1 MIRITLQSI
10 YIGGDI
16 VPDWRFGGELEKVK
30 PKYQEISIIE
40 TGLVTNEP
48 LSLTE
53 VKNNL
58 KIDYSTDDDL
68 LTGLIKS
75 VRVQI
80 ETELGGVN
88 IIRRNM
94 IQKQTGGVEFIEL
107 LRQPVNSIASI
118 IYFEDFDSTG
128 ETITDYRQVNNILYH
143 RDTFFKVGRAADGYV
158 ITYNA
163 GLIADA
169 VNANLSVPSNIKT
182 AMQRVISYLYENRQQ
197 YASTYSEGGWSIT
210 YNKEMR
216 QDINLLLMPNHSG
229 RGIF

>member
-1 MIRITLQSI
+1 MM
-10 YIGGDI
+10 
-16 VPDWRFGGELEKVK
+16 PDWRFGGELEKVK
-30 PKYQEISIIE
+30 PKYQEISVIE
-40 TGLVTNEP
+40 TTLVTNEP

-53 VKNNL
+53 VKNYL
-58 KIDYSTDDDL
+58 KIDYTTDDDL
-68 LTGLIKS
+68 LTSLIKS

-80 ETELGGVN
+80 ETELGGIN

-107 LRQPVNSIASI
+107 LRQPVNSISSV

-128 ETITDYRQVNNILYH
+128 ETVTDYRVVNNILYH
-143 RDTFFKVGRAADGYV
+143 RDSFFRVGRPADGYV

-163 GLIADA
+163 GLITDA
-169 VNANLSVPSNIKT
+169 VNANLSVPNNIKT
-182 AMQRVISYLYENRQQ
+182 AMQRVIAYLYENRQQ
-197 YASTYSEGGWSIT
+197 YATTYSEGGWSIT

-216 QDINLLLMPNHSG
+216 HEINLLLMPSHSG

>member
-1 MIRITLQSI
+1 M
-10 YIGGDI
+10 
-16 VPDWRFGGELEKVK
+16 PDWRFGGELEKVK

-210 YNKEMR
+210 
-216 QDINLLLMPNHSG
+216 
-229 RGIF
+229 

>member
-1 MIRITLQSI
+1 
-10 YIGGDI
+10 

-107 LRQPVNSIASI
+107 LRQPVNSISSI
-118 IYFEDFDSTG
+118 VYFEDFDSTG

-216 QDINLLLMPNHSG
+216 QEINLLLMPNHSG

>member
-1 MIRITLQSI
+1 M
-10 YIGGDI
+10 
-16 VPDWRFGGELEKVK
+16 PDWRFGGELEKVK

-197 YASTYSEGGWSIT
+197 YASTYSEGGWSIRT
-210 YNKEMR
+210 IKKCDRRLICY
-216 QDINLLLMPNHSG
+216 
-229 RGIF
+229 

>member
-1 MIRITLQSI
+1 
-10 YIGGDI
+10 

-216 QDINLLLMPNHSG
+216 QEINLLLMPNHSG

>member
-1 MIRITLQSI
+1 M
-10 YIGGDI
+10 
-16 VPDWRFGGELEKVK
+16 PDWRFGGELEKVK

>member
-1 MIRITLQSI
+1 
-10 YIGGDI
+10 

-107 LRQPVNSIASI
+107 LRQPVNSISSI
-118 IYFEDFDSTG
+118 VYFEDFDSTG

-143 RDTFFKVGRAADGYV
+143 RDTFFRVGRAADGYV

-216 QDINLLLMPNHSG
+216 QEINLLLMPNHSG

>member
-1 MIRITLQSI
+1 
-10 YIGGDI
+10 

>member
-1 MIRITLQSI
+1 M
-10 YIGGDI
+10 
-16 VPDWRFGGELEKVK
+16 PDWRFGGELEKVK
-30 PKYQEISIIE
+30 PKYQEISITE
-40 TGLVTNEP
+40 TTLVTNEP

-53 VKNNL
+53 VKNYL
-58 KIDYSTDDDL
+58 KIDYNTDDDL
-68 LTGLIKS
+68 LNGLIKS

-80 ETELGGVN
+80 ETELGGIN

-107 LRQPVNSIASI
+107 LRQPVNSITSI
-118 IYFEDFDSTG
+118 VYFQDFDSTG
-128 ETITDYRQVNNILYH
+128 ETITDFRQVNNILYH
-143 RDTFFKVGRAADGYV
+143 RNSFFKAGRAADGYV

-169 VNANLSVPSNIKT
+169 VYANLTVPTNIKT

-197 YASTYSEGGWSIT
+197 YATNYSEGGWSIT
-210 YNKEMR
+210 YNKELR
-216 QDINLLLMPNHSG
+216 HEINLLLMPSHSG

>member
-216 QDINLLLMPNHSG
+216 QEINLLLMPNHSG

>member
-1 MIRITLQSI
+1 LIRITLQSI

-216 QDINLLLMPNHSG
+216 QEINLLLMPNHSG

>member
-1 MIRITLQSI
+1 M
-10 YIGGDI
+10 
-16 VPDWRFGGELEKVK
+16 PDWRFGGELEKVK
-30 PKYQEISIIE
+30 PKYQEISILE

-118 IYFEDFDSTG
+118 VYFEDFDSTG

-216 QDINLLLMPNHSG
+216 QEINLLLMPNHSG

>member
-1 MIRITLQSI
+1 MMI
-10 YIGGDI
+10 
-16 VPDWRFGGELEKVK
+16 
-30 PKYQEISIIE
+30 
-40 TGLVTNEP
+40 
-48 LSLTE
+48 
-53 VKNNL
+53 
-58 KIDYSTDDDL
+58 L

-118 IYFEDFDSTG
+118 VYFEDFDSTG

-216 QDINLLLMPNHSG
+216 QEINLLLMPNHSG

>member
-1 MIRITLQSI
+1 M
-10 YIGGDI
+10 
-16 VPDWRFGGELEKVK
+16 PDWRFGGELEKVK

-118 IYFEDFDSTG
+118 VYFEDFDSTG

-216 QDINLLLMPNHSG
+216 QEINLLLMPNHSG

>member
-1 MIRITLQSI
+1 M
-10 YIGGDI
+10 
-16 VPDWRFGGELEKVK
+16 PDWRFGGELEKVK

-107 LRQPVNSIASI
+107 LRQPVNSISSI
-118 IYFEDFDSTG
+118 VYFEDFDSTG

-216 QDINLLLMPNHSG
+216 QEINLLLMPNHSG

>member
-1 MIRITLQSI
+1 M
-10 YIGGDI
+10 
-16 VPDWRFGGELEKVK
+16 PDWRFGGELEKVK

-107 LRQPVNSIASI
+107 LRQPVNSISSI
-118 IYFEDFDSTG
+118 VYFEDFDSTG

-210 YNKEMR
+210 YTKEMR
-216 QDINLLLMPNHSG
+216 QEINLLLMPNHSG

>member
-1 MIRITLQSI
+1 M
-10 YIGGDI
+10 
-16 VPDWRFGGELEKVK
+16 PDWRFGGELEKVK

-216 QDINLLLMPNHSG
+216 QEINLLLMPNHSG

>member
-1 MIRITLQSI
+1 LIRITLQSI